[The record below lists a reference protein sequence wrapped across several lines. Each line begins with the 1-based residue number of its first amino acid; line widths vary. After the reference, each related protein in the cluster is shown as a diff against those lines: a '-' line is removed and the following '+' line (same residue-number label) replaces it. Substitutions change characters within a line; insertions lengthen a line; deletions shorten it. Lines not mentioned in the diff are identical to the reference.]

1 MVQIWVQSLSQ
12 LDVRK
17 RGLFW
22 WKRFENHFK
31 MFQICFLQ
39 IDWSWYQISIGF
51 YRNSSHLVWA
61 VYVSSL
67 FPSAV
72 ERAQEEALHCK
83 LLHFV
88 AVRSIEVFRAQWE
101 TWLNSA
107 YNILLYRN
115 LHSMSCNFFDGQDCT
130 GSQFSQELPKGLAF
144 LRLKSNQWPLA
155 KMELAQPAE
164 FWQGWRGIHPVRCH
178 ALFLWIVVSFW
189 LHCWQKLLLQFWK
202 LQS

>member
-22 WKRFENHFK
+22 WKRFENHIQ

-83 LLHFV
+83 LLHSEFV
-88 AVRSIEVFRAQWE
+88 AVRSIEVFRTQWE

-115 LHSMSCNFFDGQDCT
+115 LHSMSCNFFDGQDWT
-130 GSQFSQELPKGLAF
+130 ISQFSQELPKGLAF

-164 FWQGWRGIHPVRCH
+164 FWQGWRGIYRRKTALYLDPVRCQC
-178 ALFLWIVVSFW
+178 FSFE
-189 LHCWQKLLLQFWK
+189 L
-202 LQS
+202 